1 MGRLTALVGE
11 GEVEGTSDCQSL
23 HEMMDVVSEAGWY
36 HSWAEKG
43 EVGDWVGDV
52 VEAVPV
58 AEVVN
63 EVGVEKWDAVAGE
76 AGTGYVA
83 EFG

>member
-1 MGRLTALVGE
+1 M
-11 GEVEGTSDCQSL
+11 
-23 HEMMDVVSEAGWY
+23 
-36 HSWAEKG
+36 
-43 EVGDWVGDV
+43 
-52 VEAVPV
+52 PV

-83 EFG
+83 EFGLADYEAFAHVEDVAVNGLELGNMVGVEDVAAHELPRKSALQGEVAAVG